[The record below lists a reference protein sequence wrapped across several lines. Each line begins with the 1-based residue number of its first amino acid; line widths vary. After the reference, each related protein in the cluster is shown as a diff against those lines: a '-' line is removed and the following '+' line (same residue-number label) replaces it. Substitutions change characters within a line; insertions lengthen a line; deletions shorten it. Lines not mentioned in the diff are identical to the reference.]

1 MAEREYSEDEVAEIF
16 ERATK
21 ARRVARRQMAG
32 GSGMTLSELHEIG
45 REVGISSEDITHA
58 AHSLDRPER
67 AMSRRFFGFPISV
80 GRTVE
85 FARQLSDQE
94 WDRLV
99 VDLRETFDARG
110 RVRSEGSLRQWTNGN
125 LQALLEPTSGGH
137 RLRLRTT
144 KGNARGLMTVG
155 LGMTVAGFFSF
166 VITMLA
172 GGSVDTG
179 ALGSFVPL
187 AVTGLG
193 LFGIGAS
200 RLTSWAELR
209 ASQMEGI
216 AARWTR
222 ITSGST
228 VPEVPADSG

>member
-21 ARRVARRQMAG
+21 AQRVTRRQVSDGA
-32 GSGMTLSELHEIG
+32 GMTLSELHEIG
-45 REVGISSEDITHA
+45 REVGISSEDITQA

-67 AMSRRFFGFPISV
+67 ATSRRFLGFPIGV

-85 FARQLSDQE
+85 FTRELSDLE

-125 LQALLEPTSGGH
+125 LQALLEPTPTGH

-144 KGNARGLMTVG
+144 KGNARGMMSVG
-155 LGMTVAGFFSF
+155 LGMTIAGFFSF
-166 VITMLA
+166 VTTMLA
-172 GGSVDTG
+172 GGSIDTG

-200 RLTSWAELR
+200 RLSSWSQLR
-209 ASQMEGI
+209 ARQMEGI

-222 ITSGST
+222 ITSASP
-228 VPEVPADSG
+228 VPELPADS